1 MSKIWFYEEEDKTG
15 ILKKVYHGYKDS
27 IIQITNHNNFMT
39 TQMCLL
45 STKLFTEYNYDEIE
59 IIDWNGRHTCLFYNR
74 ETQTIRCNR
83 TQFIQIMGK
92 WRILIRGQLKP
103 RKIMGVFY
111 AIKFS
116 FMVDG

>member
-74 ETQTIRCNR
+74 ETQTIRCNTTNR
-83 TQFIQIMGK
+83 EI
-92 WRILIRGQLKP
+92 
-103 RKIMGVFY
+103 KIGHNLF
-111 AIKFS
+111 KLWENGEF
-116 FMVDG
+116 